1 MKIFYWSPFF
11 TNIATIKAVI
21 KSAESL
27 VKFSK
32 EKKYDV
38 SLIDAIG
45 EWGPYNEIISE
56 KVNIIKLNKIKLVK
70 YLPKNSY
77 VKSRFTYIVIFFWN
91 FFKLKNLINKEKPN
105 ILIIHL
111 MTSLPIF
118 LSLFFNKETKI
129 ILRISGLP
137 KINLIRYFF
146 WKVFSSRIYKVTCP
160 TVSTYNTI
168 IEQKIFDKKKIEVL
182 SDPIVDMKELRIKK
196 AEKLDDPR
204 FKNKKYLIGIGRLTK
219 QKNFELMIKFF
230 KNISES
236 NPDLNLVIIGEGE
249 NENKLKKLFN
259 NHKIN
264 SKIHFL
270 GYQKNVYKY
279 LFNAECFI
287 LTSLWEDP
295 GFVLVEAALANLPII
310 SSKCPNGP
318 EEIVKSNGY
327 LFKNNDLNDLTYK
340 FNEFLETNKSEIIKN
355 KIILK
360 KRIKK
365 FTLLQHYKKL
375 NQIINL

>member
-1 MKIFYWSPFF
+1 M
-11 TNIATIKAVI
+11 
-21 KSAESL
+21 
-27 VKFSK
+27 
-32 EKKYDV
+32 
-38 SLIDAIG
+38 
-45 EWGPYNEIISE
+45 
-56 KVNIIKLNKIKLVK
+56 
-70 YLPKNSY
+70 
-77 VKSRFTYIVIFFWN
+77 
-91 FFKLKNLINKEKPN
+91 
-105 ILIIHL
+105 
-111 MTSLPIF
+111 
-118 LSLFFNKETKI
+118 
-129 ILRISGLP
+129 
-137 KINLIRYFF
+137 
-146 WKVFSSRIYKVTCP
+146 
-160 TVSTYNTI
+160 
-168 IEQKIFDKKKIEVL
+168 
-182 SDPIVDMKELRIKK
+182 
-196 AEKLDDPR
+196 
-204 FKNKKYLIGIGRLTK
+204 
-219 QKNFELMIKFF
+219 
-230 KNISES
+230 
-236 NPDLNLVIIGEGE
+236 
-249 NENKLKKLFN
+249 FN

-355 KIILK
+355 KIIIK